1 VPNAQ
6 DAVREAV
13 FKVLGDLY
21 LVFGGPSLS
30 SGPLAPLHAPPAEA
44 PLRRLWAV
52 CEDILDQQ
60 VQVSPGEALEDVAVA
75 PFRQPFC
82 SSNCTP
88 QFSAHTSTVLTA
100 LSCLR
105 QVPPSQSQDVEA
117 VEAAEVGAHLCL
129 APSRGSH
136 AV

>member
-1 VPNAQ
+1 MPQ

-30 SGPLAPLHAPPAEA
+30 VGPLAPLHAPPAEA
-44 PLRRLWAV
+44 PLRRLWGV

-60 VQVSPGEALEDVAVA
+60 VQVSLGMALGHNAARAGSRLSTA
-75 PFRQPFC
+75 PDTHASLRHAQVQTLTTL
-82 SSNCTP
+82 SS
-88 QFSAHTSTVLTA
+88 
-100 LSCLR
+100 LR

-129 APSRGSH
+129 
-136 AV
+136 